1 MVKIRLTRT
10 GRHKDPTYRI
20 VVSDSRFARDG
31 RIIEQVGFF
40 DPNLEGEKAC
50 VLDREKILK
59 WLNNGALPS
68 ETVKSLLSKQ
78 GIIAEFAS
86 SKVKSKKGE

>member
-20 VVSDSRFARDG
+20 VVADSRFARDG

-40 DPNLEGEKAC
+40 DPMLEGEKAV
-50 VLDREKILK
+50 VLDKEKILD
-59 WLNNGALPS
+59 WLNKGAVPS
-68 ETVKSLLSKQ
+68 DTVKSILSKHH
-78 GIIAEFAS
+78 IISEFAA